1 MIRGGVLTVIKGE
14 GIYVDLS
21 GVLWFKPPEIRQE
34 LIDYWTSQGYVEAK
48 NLPYEY
54 CDNCLTVTR
63 DLPDYGF
70 LKGTGT
76 LDEQIYNI
84 PF

>member
-14 GIYVDLS
+14 GILVDLS
-21 GVLWFKPPEIRQE
+21 RILWFKPPQIRQE
-34 LIDYWTSQGYVEAK
+34 LIDYWKSQGFAEAET
-48 NLPYEY
+48 LQYTY
-54 CDNCLTVTR
+54 SDNCLEVKR
-63 DLPDYGF
+63 DLPEYGF

-76 LDEQIYNI
+76 LDEQVYNI